1 MICIV
6 GGLSLN
12 KSCQREDSLWVPV
25 EADPDEVLGHV
36 RDALEELLGKVDLE
50 VGRGDVAQRLL
61 VGGNKGMKLKIN
73 INIRLANIKLNLVCV
88 AAEGGESGEEDV
100 GEHAQAPDVRRQ
112 RDRLQAENLGRCKST
127 IKC

>member
-1 MICIV
+1 MN
-6 GGLSLN
+6 LSHVSWN
-12 KSCQREDSLWVPV
+12 SLRVPV

-36 RDALEELLGKVDLE
+36 GDALEELLGEVDLE

-61 VGGNKGMKLKIN
+61 VG
-73 INIRLANIKLNLVCV
+73 V

-112 RDRLQAENLGRCKST
+112 RDRLQTEDLGRCKST
-127 IKC
+127 ISV